1 MADSNSLAV
10 GLAVGV
16 PSFIIIVIMVLFYIR
31 FRRKQKKE
39 DNSFESD
46 DNHSFNLFS
55 EEIHKGSNHSSS
67 KSNSFKREDMERHQK
82 SIELGSVSEEGSPVR
97 DQESD
102 TKVVQERDLGTPGT
116 PGTPGI
122 APTYAQ
128 GTPGTP
134 GTFSSTFNGP
144 KHSKNNSVY
153 DFYETFIPIL
163 PPKKNS
169 NSQVSTSQNS
179 SLSNFN
185 ILHLNSDKEKDKER
199 DKEDQDQ
206 LDNLAKQLNNH
217 FEKLPTSLSK
227 KPFNGERDLKYSND
241 KYKESKESVGKAD
254 DPNKDNKLS
263 NILGGNFDNSFQNEN
278 NESGLDVVFK

>member
-1 MADSNSLAV
+1 MADSDSLAV

-16 PSFIIIVIMVLFYIR
+16 PSFIILVIMILFYIR

-39 DNSFESD
+39 DNSYESD
-46 DNHSFNLFS
+46 DNQSFNLFS
-55 EEIHKGSNHSSS
+55 EELHKGSNPSSS
-67 KSNSFKREDMERHQK
+67 KSNSFKKEDSDRHQK
-82 SIELGSVSEEGSPVR
+82 LIELGSVSEEGLPIR

-102 TKVVQERDLGTPGT
+102 ERDGEDKDLGIPGT
-116 PGTPGI
+116 PGNSGLTPN
-122 APTYAQ
+122 YLQ

-134 GTFSSTFNGP
+134 GTFTSNFNGP
-144 KHSKNNSVY
+144 RHSKNNSVY

-185 ILHLNSDKEKDKER
+185 ILHLNQDKEKER

-217 FEKLPTSLSK
+217 FEKLPTPLSK
-227 KPFNGERDLKYSND
+227 KAINDDKDLKYTNEF
-241 KYKESKESVGKAD
+241 KESKDSINRLD
-254 DPNKDNKLS
+254 DPEKDNKLS
-263 NILGGNFDNSFQNEN
+263 HILGGNFDNSFQTENEQ
-278 NESGLDVVFK
+278 GLDVVFK